1 MVRMTAARF
10 PVRVMK
16 RRYRH
21 AGDIHVL
28 ADVQI
33 DCHTGEGI
41 GLLTTVAVLTDEVVG
56 HIEEGIFATSVT
68 SSDSLRSLG

>member
-1 MVRMTAARF
+1 MSR
-10 PVRVMK
+10 K

-21 AGDIHVL
+21 VGDIHVL

-33 DCHTGEGI
+33 DSHTREGI